1 MEFGR
6 PGPNYLLPRHS
17 NSGKC
22 CCISHLSRCL
32 QNGRAGP
39 SQDKDITVVVL
50 EKVLGKSPAEDF
62 SAGSRISQSADV
74 RSSLP
79 EAQVDDKSQVR
90 LSLLAPYRG
99 AL

>member
-39 SQDKDITVVVL
+39 SQEKDITGVVL
-50 EKVLGKSPAEDF
+50 ENALGNSPAEDF
-62 SAGSRISQSADV
+62 SAGSRISQSTDV

-79 EAQVDDKSQVR
+79 EAQVADKSQVI
-90 LSLLAPYRG
+90 LSLLAPSRD
-99 AL
+99 AP